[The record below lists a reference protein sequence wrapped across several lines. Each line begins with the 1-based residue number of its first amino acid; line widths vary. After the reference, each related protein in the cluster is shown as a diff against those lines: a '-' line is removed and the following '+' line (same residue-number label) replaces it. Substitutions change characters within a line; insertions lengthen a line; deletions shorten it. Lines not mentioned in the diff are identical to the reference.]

1 MKLVVLFSF
10 LILGWIC
17 VYLWYRHDCKKVK
30 EERKLTMFE
39 EFIREDTI
47 PAAYHSALHS
57 LACDGKIVGCSDWNT
72 KCLEMSL
79 TMVIEHPTAEPMISK
94 LAMITPELLEQYR
107 MEMVEGIM
115 DFSVDSG
122 KEPYT
127 YHDRMVRWGGDKT
140 KNQLDFVISELRR
153 NPESRRAVIDIRNN
167 AEEMGEEEIA
177 CMQHIQFFI
186 RDGKLDMKVLFRSE
200 DAIRAAFTNIFGL
213 VMLQEYVALCLCVPV
228 GQYTHRV
235 NSFHVYKDCFND
247 LIGASKR
254 IENEGL
260 KDLTI
265 PYRGEN
271 GWAELMAEERENILR
286 KMEALKA

>member
-30 EERKLTMFE
+30 EERELTMFE
-39 EFIREDTI
+39 EFIQEDTI
-47 PAAYHSALHS
+47 PKAYHSALQS
-57 LACDGKIVGCSDWNT
+57 LAYNGKIVGCSDWNT
-72 KCLEMSL
+72 ECREMSL
-79 TMVIEHPTAEPMISK
+79 TMVIEHPNAEPMISK

-107 MEMVEGIM
+107 MEMVNGLM
-115 DFSVDSG
+115 DFAVDNG

-127 YHDRMVRWGGDKT
+127 YHDRMVRWNRDET
-140 KNQLDFVISELRR
+140 KNQLAFVISELRR
-153 NPESRRAVIDIRNN
+153 NPDSRRAVIDIRNN

-235 NSFHVYKDCFND
+235 NSFHVYKDCYRNLESAVD
-247 LIGASKR
+247 R
-254 IENEGL
+254 IEVQSIY
-260 KDLTI
+260 DLTI